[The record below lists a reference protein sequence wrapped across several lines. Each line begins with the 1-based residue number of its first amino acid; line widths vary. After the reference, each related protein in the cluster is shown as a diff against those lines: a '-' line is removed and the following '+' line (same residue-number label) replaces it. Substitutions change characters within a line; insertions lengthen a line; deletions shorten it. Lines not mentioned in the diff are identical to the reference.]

1 MDRKPRS
8 LRVYS
13 SETSKSS
20 TTNPQ
25 SHMYVEECNDDKV
38 RRDAK
43 MSKYLLSP
51 FMIPPEST
59 QRVHKLRPRNKK
71 TKKMG
76 MRLTARDGKFIPEWT
91 EDLFRPKHA
100 PKTQT
105 IVPTE
110 ISVMLQENKDQCFY
124 FPWME
129 SSIVSSVFWERLLGI
144 GTERRGWLS
153 DTHLD
158 IWVLYMWRYRP
169 AQADWAIAGPFF
181 NTFMLGDKLSCCYV
195 DGVTYG
201 VPWFAD
207 FAYFPINGEDN
218 HWVLVEL
225 HIRSGVITL
234 YDSLPPQNTLVES
247 REWWLDTRKC
257 YAKKIPKLLIE
268 SEVMA
273 KKNIDPSTYSI
284 TYRLLNNLSLE

>member
-1 MDRKPRS
+1 
-8 LRVYS
+8 
-13 SETSKSS
+13 
-20 TTNPQ
+20 
-25 SHMYVEECNDDKV
+25 
-38 RRDAK
+38 
-43 MSKYLLSP
+43 
-51 FMIPPEST
+51 
-59 QRVHKLRPRNKK
+59 
-71 TKKMG
+71 
-76 MRLTARDGKFIPEWT
+76 
-91 EDLFRPKHA
+91 
-100 PKTQT
+100 
-105 IVPTE
+105 
-110 ISVMLQENKDQCFY
+110 MLQENKDQCFY

-153 DTHLD
+153 DTL
-158 IWVLYMWRYRP
+158 P
-169 AQADWAIAGPFF
+169 
-181 NTFMLGDKLSCCYV
+181 CCYV

-207 FAYFPINGEDN
+207 SVEKAYFPINGEDN
-218 HWVLVEL
+218 HWVLAEL

-257 YAKKIPKLLIE
+257 YAEKFPKLLIE

-284 TYRLLNNLSLE
+284 TYRLLNNLSLEVSNPTQAGLAYRERLTDFFWKYKIPK